1 MQNHRGNIVIVE
13 DDIGMN
19 RAVVRLLTAA
29 GFHSLPFDTA
39 ENLLESKTA
48 AIADCFLLDIH
59 LPGLS
64 GFALHSMLE
73 ESGIHRPII
82 FMTADDDADSQHKAC
97 DTASCLMKPF
107 VGRVLIAA
115 IDAALLATRS
125 T

>member
-13 DDIGMN
+13 DDRGMN
-19 RAVVRLLTAA
+19 RAVVRLLTVA

-39 ENLLESKTA
+39 ENLLQSKSA

-64 GFALHSMLE
+64 GFALRSKLE
-73 ESGIHRPII
+73 ESGIRRPII
-82 FMTADDDADSQHKAC
+82 FMTADEDADSREVAL
-97 DTASCLMKPF
+97 DPAPCLTKPF
-107 VGRVLIAA
+107 VGRALIQA

-125 T
+125 A